1 MLLAPVVQ
9 FISFKVCKLSA
20 KPEFIEAAK
29 TGAVLARKCMKCGEL
44 HLATVYFCKKCGSKG
59 FTSYSMAGYGKVV
72 TYTIMTVPPAGFEDL
87 APYAWVVMELDD
99 TSENMSPVRISGF
112 LPNIQ
117 KPEDLPI
124 GAAVKVV
131 DFDDRGIVLKKL

>member
-1 MLLAPVVQ
+1 VQ

-29 TGAVLARKCMKCGEL
+29 AGNVLARKCTKCDEL
-44 HLATVYFCKKCGSKG
+44 HLATVYFCSKCGSKEFENSILKG
-59 FTSYSMAGYGKVV
+59 TGKVV

-87 APYAWVVMELDD
+87 APYAWVVMELGDYD
-99 TSENMSPVRISGF
+99 LRISGF
-112 LPNIQ
+112 LPNIE

-124 GAAVKVV
+124 GTAVKV
-131 DFDDRGIVLKKL
+131 DGFGECGLILKTL

>member
-1 MLLAPVVQ
+1 VQ

-20 KPEFIEAAK
+20 KSEFIEAAK
-29 TGAVLARKCMKCGEL
+29 AGNVLARKCTKCDEL
-44 HLATVYFCKKCGSKG
+44 HLATVYFCKKCGSKEFEDSILKG
-59 FTSYSMAGYGKVV
+59 TGKVV

-87 APYAWVVMELDD
+87 VPYAWVVMELDD
-99 TSENMSPVRISGF
+99 SGIRVSGF

-124 GAAVKVV
+124 GTAVKV
-131 DFDDRGIVLKKL
+131 DGFGECGIVLKRL

>member
-1 MLLAPVVQ
+1 VLLAPVVQ

-29 TGAVLARKCMKCGEL
+29 AGNVLARKCTKCDEL
-44 HLATVYFCKKCGSKG
+44 HLATVYFCSKCGSKEFEDSILKG
-59 FTSYSMAGYGKVV
+59 TGKVV

-99 TSENMSPVRISGF
+99 SGIRVSGF
-112 LPNIQ
+112 LPNIE

-124 GAAVKVV
+124 GTAVKV
-131 DFDDRGIVLKKL
+131 DGFGECGIILKKL

>member
-1 MLLAPVVQ
+1 VRS
-9 FISFKVCKLSA
+9 ISFRVCKLSA
-20 KPEFIEAAK
+20 KSEFIDAAK
-29 TGAVLARKCMKCGEL
+29 AGNVLARKCTKCGEL

-59 FTSYSMAGYGKVV
+59 FSNFTIKGTGKVV

-87 APYAWVVMELDD
+87 APYAWVVMELGDYD
-99 TSENMSPVRISGF
+99 LRISGF
-112 LPNIQ
+112 LANIQ

-131 DFDDRGIVLKKL
+131 DLDNRGIVLEKL

>member
-1 MLLAPVVQ
+1 MQ

-29 TGAVLARKCMKCGEL
+29 TGNVLARKCIKCDEL
-44 HLATVYFCKKCGSKG
+44 HLATVYFCSKCGSKEFENSILKG
-59 FTSYSMAGYGKVV
+59 TGKVV

-87 APYAWVVMELDD
+87 APYAWVVMELND
-99 TSENMSPVRISGF
+99 SGIRISGF

-117 KPEDLPI
+117 KPEDLQI
-124 GAAVKVV
+124 GAIVKVV
-131 DFDDRGIVLKKL
+131 DFDNRGIVLEKS

>member
-1 MLLAPVVQ
+1 MQ

-29 TGAVLARKCMKCGEL
+29 AGNVLARKCTKCDEL
-44 HLATVYFCKKCGSKG
+44 HLATVYFCKKCGSKEFEDSILKG
-59 FTSYSMAGYGKVV
+59 TGKVV

-99 TSENMSPVRISGF
+99 SGIRVSGF
-112 LPNIQ
+112 LPNIE
-117 KPEDLPI
+117 KPGDLPI
-124 GAAVKVV
+124 GTAVKV
-131 DFDDRGIVLKKL
+131 DGFGECGLILKTL